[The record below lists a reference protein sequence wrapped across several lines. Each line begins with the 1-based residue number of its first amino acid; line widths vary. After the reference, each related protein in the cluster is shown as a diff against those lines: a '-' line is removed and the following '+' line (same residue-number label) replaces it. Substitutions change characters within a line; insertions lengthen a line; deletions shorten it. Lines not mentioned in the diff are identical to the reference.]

1 MKYADESHNPR
12 IITLHRSKYEKKGNR
27 LHVNYRRSVLLYV
40 RFLFWKDTK
49 MVDGEL
55 ICGKDE
61 FIKDGV
67 KKKRVR
73 CMVFTRVMGYLRPVQ
88 NYNPWKKSEFYGRK
102 IFTEEAIAKSQIEM
116 IQQSNR
122 DFIAQYNYENQ

>member
-1 MKYADESHNPR
+1 
-12 IITLHRSKYEKKGNR
+12 
-27 LHVNYRRSVLLYV
+27 
-40 RFLFWKDTK
+40 